1 MHVVLS
7 AAAALAAAALAT
19 VQPAAAAPAAAPL
32 VTVQSPAAGG
42 AGFSRPDAGPAGPS
56 LQQQQQQNQ
65 QEEPPPPPAQVA
77 GKWTVSLDMAMGTA
91 TVGLE
96 FKQDEGKITG
106 TYSGRYG
113 AFPLEGTVKG
123 RAIEFVVTTT
133 IEGQQS
139 SLWFGGE
146 VAEDGQTMKG
156 PAELGGAGEAYWTA
170 KRAK

>member
-1 MHVVLS
+1 MSLHVRIPAWRGPATAIVV
-7 AAAALAAAALAT
+7 ALLAL
-19 VQPAAAAPAAAPL
+19 PL
-32 VTVQSPAAGG
+32 A
-42 AGFSRPDAGPAGPS
+42 AGPAHGQDQGQS
-56 LQQQQQQNQ
+56 QGHGQGQQNQ
-65 QEEPPPPPAQVA
+65 QEAPAPPPASVA

-91 TVGLE
+91 TIGLE
-96 FKQDEGKITG
+96 FKQDAGKITG

-139 SLWFGGE
+139 SLWFSGE